1 MRLSLFIIHTHT
13 QSHTLSL
20 PYFSSHL
27 TSLGFFFLLFLFLP
41 SLPFSLSFLLFPLF
55 HSLSLPCSPHSFP
68 RISFVSS
75 LSFSLSS
82 LLHCT
87 PSNGAEEENED
98 SSHSDLHNVWNP
110 LRRTI
115 YNLWNLFLFFIS
127 ISFSA
132 RISTEPENSRS
143 NDISAKS
150 GMGPTGKF
158 QWSL

>member
-1 MRLSLFIIHTHT
+1 MWLSLYHSHTHT
-13 QSHTLSL
+13 HNHTHFPYPVSLS
-20 PYFSSHL
+20 
-27 TSLGFFFLLFLFLP
+27 TSQVWIFFLLFLFLP